1 MAGGK
6 IIGITVDIEGKTSGL
21 TKSLQDAN
29 SAINKTTSALK
40 DVDKALKLDPTNVEL
55 LAQKESLL
63 NKQIEQTNQK
73 LDIMKQVANDAN
85 AALERGDIT
94 EEQYASL
101 TAEIVKTEQSL
112 NGLEAE
118 ANQSGDALDSAGDS
132 AEDSGD
138 KASDAGDKYEGLGKA
153 AEKAGQVA
161 SAAMKAVM
169 AASAAVGAAI
179 AGATVAAGK
188 GLANLTVNTS
198 KEADELATLSKT
210 TGLST
215 KTLQELNYASELLD
229 VSTETITGSLTKM
242 EKTLATSKGQ
252 DKFKSLGVAVKD
264 ASGQMRSA
272 EDIFW
277 DSVDALGKI
286 SNPVERDQKAMELF
300 GKSAKELN
308 PLIEAGSGA
317 FKDLANEANKVGYVM
332 SDETIN
338 KFGAFDDNMQR
349 LKNTSKAVSQSLG
362 GVLLPVLSD
371 LSSDGVSL
379 LGEFSGA
386 LADADGDVDKIG
398 KTIESFA
405 PKAVSLVETHFP
417 KILSV
422 IQSVLSAILPAVIS
436 IAPQLITMA
445 GSLIEQIAT
454 AISQNSASFISAF
467 TSLFT
472 SVTNS
477 VSTLIP
483 VIIPL
488 AIQLIM
494 ALCNGLIENAPLLIS
509 GALSIIDTLVNSFLT
524 AENIERLVSGATSI
538 ITGLL
543 GGLTEALPLLIPAA
557 INAVLTLVQSL
568 LSSDSLSQIL
578 KAALTLITTLAKS
591 LVESLPKL
599 IERLP
604 EIIMGIT
611 KFLTGDALP
620 SIIDA
625 GVTLLTAIVKNL
637 PAIISAILKALLT
650 LVVEMTKYILGD
662 GKDAILKA
670 VGDAFGKLITS
681 AGNWGA
687 DMIQSFID
695 GIKKMLGKLTS
706 AVTNVAKTIANYLH
720 FSEPD
725 LGPLADFSKSG
736 GDMIDE
742 FIKSMVKEQ
751 PALISA
757 VNSTAG
763 LISAGWESG
772 SQAMVNRTTDYEGG
786 LSRIEQAVASA
797 GGSADGTWVFPI
809 YIGGE
814 HVDTLVVDALDRHNY
829 LTGGH

>member
-29 SAINKTTSALK
+29 SAISKTTSALK

-55 LAQKESLL
+55 LAQKEILL

-73 LDIMKQVANDAN
+73 LDIMAQVANDAN

-101 TAEIVKTEQSL
+101 TAEIVKTEKSL

-118 ANQSGDALDSAGDS
+118 ANQSGDALDDAGNSAV
-132 AEDSGD
+132 DSG
-138 KASDAGDKYEGLGKA
+138 KKVSDAGEKYEGLGKA
-153 AEKAGQVA
+153 AEVAGKVA
-161 SAAMKAVM
+161 SAAMKAVV

-179 AGATVAAGK
+179 AGATTAAAK
-188 GLANLTVNTS
+188 GLTNLTVSTA
-198 KEADELATLSKT
+198 KQADELKTLSST

-229 VSTETITGSLTKM
+229 VSTETITGSMTKM
-242 EKTLATSKGQ
+242 EKTLSSSKGQ
-252 DKFKSLGVAVKD
+252 DKFKALGVSVKD
-264 ASGQMRSA
+264 ASGQMKSA

-277 DSVDALGKI
+277 DSIDALGKI

-308 PLIEAGSGA
+308 PLIEAGKDG
-317 FKDLANEANKVGYVM
+317 FKDLAAEANNVGYVM
-332 SDETIN
+332 SEETLN

-349 LKNTSKAVSQSLG
+349 LKNTTKAVSQSFG
-362 GVLLPVLSD
+362 GILLPVLTD
-371 LSSDGVSL
+371 LSGEGVNL
-379 LGEFSGA
+379 LGQFSGA
-386 LADADGDVDKIG
+386 LAEADGDIDKIG
-398 KTIESFA
+398 SAIETFA
-405 PKAVSLVETHFP
+405 PKAVSLVEQYIP
-417 KILSV
+417 KILTIVQSV
-422 IQSVLSAILPAVIS
+422 INALLPAVMA

-445 GSLIEQIAT
+445 GSLIEQIANS
-454 AISQNSASFISAF
+454 ISQNSESFISAF

-477 VSTLIP
+477 IATLLP

-488 AIQLIM
+488 AVELITT
-494 ALCNGLIENAPLLIS
+494 LCNSLVENAPLLIQ
-509 GALSIIDTLVNSFLT
+509 GALSIIDALVNSLL
-524 AENIERLVSGATSI
+524 APDNIEKLLLGATSI

-543 GGLTEALPLLIPAA
+543 DGLTQALPMLIPAA
-557 INAVLTLVQSL
+557 INAILTIVQTL
-568 LSSDSLSQIL
+568 LSSDCLGQIL
-578 KAALTLITTLAKS
+578 KAALTLIITLANS
-591 LVESLPKL
+591 LVENLPKL

-604 EIIMGIT
+604 EIIMGIV

-620 SIIDA
+620 QIINA
-625 GVTLLTAIVKNL
+625 GVVLITSLVKNL
-637 PAIISAILKALLT
+637 PAIIAAVLKALVT
-650 LVVEMTKYILGD
+650 LIGEMGKYILGE
-662 GKDAILKA
+662 GKDALMKSF
-670 VGDAFGKLITS
+670 GDTFGRIISS
-681 AGNWGA
+681 AASWGS
-687 DMIQSFID
+687 DMIQSFIN
-695 GIKKMLGKLTS
+695 GIKKMIGKLAS
-706 AVTNVAKTIANYLH
+706 AVSNVAKTISSYLH

-725 LGPLADFSKSG
+725 IGPLSDFSESG

-742 FIKSMVKEQ
+742 FIKSMQKEQ
-751 PALISA
+751 PALA
-757 VNSTAG
+757 AALNQTAG
-763 LISAGWESG
+763 LIGSGWDVG

-786 LSRIEQAVASA
+786 LSRIEQAVASV
-797 GGSADGTWVFPI
+797 GGSGEGTWVFPI
-809 YIGGE
+809 YIGGD